1 MRCCHW
7 STSRTPVLADGGR
20 RLRRATRLFVGRAAV
35 CCVVESRD
43 GVDGGGSME
52 VSGLRARSKVSLSAR
67 IVRIVSTRAVEG
79 IQKMLARPAGR
90 LTDEVPHGVFILS
103 VQVPSSEEPGR
114 KEVVRQVLAD
124 SVANS
129 HAFLRLQFLVRFLN
143 ISDHLTLYRGK
154 HFGFSTKSQA
164 P

>member
-1 MRCCHW
+1 
-7 STSRTPVLADGGR
+7 
-20 RLRRATRLFVGRAAV
+20 
-35 CCVVESRD
+35 
-43 GVDGGGSME
+43 ME

-103 VQVPSSEEPGR
+103 VQVPSLEEPGR

-129 HAFLRLQFLVRFLN
+129 HAFSSASVP
-143 ISDHLTLYRGK
+143 G
-154 HFGFSTKSQA
+154 
-164 P
+164 